1 MKRSADNS
9 AGPAHNA
16 DTRLRKLKTD
26 NSGRP
31 ILPVDKKKEKAEDKA
46 KDAVTEILEGL
57 AVTLENDPNGQGREL
72 WNNPGVGHALQH
84 LVKAV
89 EARADKYHVRD
100 DIDVAAE
107 RPGLVV
113 TNLSVADVKLRLT
126 VGIVDQLQD
135 PMFDA
140 GPEFFPIFQLHG
152 KRIDIGSALAAHG
165 RRFNTT
171 SLTLLDGSGKLIVA
185 RVALTITEK
194 ARSLQQGHVIK
205 LTKFHRWHVAPYDDI
220 HSTAGIGLV
229 DFDIVGMGQLL
240 QVDGGPS
247 AAIRSD
253 TDALVAAVCE
263 EADDDP
269 TAAPEA
275 DTFGNW
281 DETRE
286 RPPIPPACCTAANRS
301 CSMYGTLLFQKCV
314 CEEML
319 VPTEEDLEDI
329 ADKYYATTMP
339 VEAMANNLKRN
350 MLYWYY
356 ATEVY
361 HVRGW
366 LDRKPLPTCLVF
378 CIRFIYPND
387 KGERYVGFIP
397 GHQDEEEEEEENA

>member
-135 PMFDA
+135 PCLTPDLNSSLYFNFM
-140 GPEFFPIFQLHG
+140 GN
-152 KRIDIGSALAAHG
+152 GS
-165 RRFNTT
+165 
-171 SLTLLDGSGKLIVA
+171 I
-185 RVALTITEK
+185 
-194 ARSLQQGHVIK
+194 
-205 LTKFHRWHVAPYDDI
+205 
-220 HSTAGIGLV
+220 
-229 DFDIVGMGQLL
+229 
-240 QVDGGPS
+240 
-247 AAIRSD
+247 
-253 TDALVAAVCE
+253 
-263 EADDDP
+263 
-269 TAAPEA
+269 
-275 DTFGNW
+275 
-281 DETRE
+281 
-286 RPPIPPACCTAANRS
+286 
-301 CSMYGTLLFQKCV
+301 
-314 CEEML
+314 
-319 VPTEEDLEDI
+319 
-329 ADKYYATTMP
+329 
-339 VEAMANNLKRN
+339 
-350 MLYWYY
+350 
-356 ATEVY
+356 
-361 HVRGW
+361 
-366 LDRKPLPTCLVF
+366 LDRLLLRTADLSTPHRLLCLMEAESLSSLVLP
-378 CIRFIYPND
+378 
-387 KGERYVGFIP
+387 
-397 GHQDEEEEEEENA
+397 

>member
-89 EARADKYHVRD
+89 EACADKYHVRD

-165 RRFNTT
+165 RPFNTT

-185 RVALTITEK
+185 RVALTISEK

-205 LTKFHRWHVAPYDDI
+205 LTKFHRWHVAPYD
-220 HSTAGIGLV
+220 T
-229 DFDIVGMGQLL
+229 
-240 QVDGGPS
+240 
-247 AAIRSD
+247 
-253 TDALVAAVCE
+253 
-263 EADDDP
+263 
-269 TAAPEA
+269 
-275 DTFGNW
+275 
-281 DETRE
+281 
-286 RPPIPPACCTAANRS
+286 
-301 CSMYGTLLFQKCV
+301 YTLL
-314 CEEML
+314 L
-319 VPTEEDLEDI
+319 
-329 ADKYYATTMP
+329 
-339 VEAMANNLKRN
+339 
-350 MLYWYY
+350 
-356 ATEVY
+356 
-361 HVRGW
+361 G
-366 LDRKPLPTCLVF
+366 LD
-378 CIRFIYPND
+378 
-387 KGERYVGFIP
+387 
-397 GHQDEEEEEEENA
+397 

>member
-165 RRFNTT
+165 RPFNTT

-301 CSMYGTLLFQKCV
+301 CSMYGTLFFQKCV

-329 ADKYYATTMP
+329 ADTNTMQP
-339 VEAMANNLKRN
+339 PCQS
-350 MLYWYY
+350 
-356 ATEVY
+356 
-361 HVRGW
+361 
-366 LDRKPLPTCLVF
+366 KPWQ
-378 CIRFIYPND
+378 II
-387 KGERYVGFIP
+387 
-397 GHQDEEEEEEENA
+397 

>member
-26 NSGRP
+26 NAGRP

-165 RRFNTT
+165 RPFNTT

-301 CSMYGTLLFQKCV
+301 CSMYGTLFFQKCV

-378 CIRFIYPND
+378 RIRFIYPND
-387 KGERYVGFIP
+387 KGERYVKFIP

>member
-26 NSGRP
+26 NSARP

-165 RRFNTT
+165 RPFNTT

-301 CSMYGTLLFQKCV
+301 CSMYGTLFFQKCV
-314 CEEML
+314 FEEML